1 MAFYKT
7 ELQDQG
13 RTFPRNSKR
22 TGLGSVRRLRVRVF
36 LWPCFCV
43 LFVCVFQKLVF
54 FLKSDV
60 PFFLVQGKFLF
71 RAGSLDVTTWNLG
84 GFERSHV
91 WVSSF
96 FMWFWIDFTTTSTCL
111 RHVRLHGW
119 QTQRTTWLGPLVSRL
134 RNHATKTCRSRVGM
148 FWISRSIFWS
158 LLHVNINVNLQLP
171 VDEQILKQNRLKKRS
186 KTGFHMMRM
195 ILHHIVYSRWW
206 FLTELKIVL
215 QLNLKSCSNRGV
227 QKKNGRNIPVRYSC
241 YCDVQLVCCRFF
253 QWKTTL
259 GKSEAFWSAGKNCLG
274 FYISVPPSNIT
285 VLENV
290 GYLDT
295 KDVRE
300 MNINKEIIINK

>member
-13 RTFPRNSKR
+13 RTFPWNSKR

-43 LFVCVFQKLVF
+43 LLVCVFQKLVF

-158 LLHVNINVNLQLP
+158 LLHVNINVNLQLR

-227 QKKNGRNIPVRYSC
+227 QKTVVIFLSDIHVIVMFSLCVAGFFSGRQPWESPRLSDLPEKIA
-241 YCDVQLVCCRFF
+241 LVFIF
-253 QWKTTL
+253 LFHHQTLQFWKT
-259 GKSEAFWSAGKNCLG
+259 
-274 FYISVPPSNIT
+274 
-285 VLENV
+285 
-290 GYLDT
+290 
-295 KDVRE
+295 
-300 MNINKEIIINK
+300 

>member
-13 RTFPRNSKR
+13 RTFPWNSKR

-158 LLHVNINVNLQLP
+158 LLHVNINFNLQLR

-206 FLTELKIVL
+206 FLTELKNVL

-227 QKKNGRNIPVRYSC
+227 QKKTVVIFLSDIHVIVMFSLCVAGFSVEDNPGKVRGFLICRKKLPWLLYFCSTIKHYS
-241 YCDVQLVCCRFF
+241 F
-253 QWKTTL
+253 
-259 GKSEAFWSAGKNCLG
+259 GKRRICGCKGCEGNEYK
-274 FYISVPPSNIT
+274 
-285 VLENV
+285 
-290 GYLDT
+290 
-295 KDVRE
+295 
-300 MNINKEIIINK
+300 